1 MKAAIES
8 SGGLAGVRVILLSLE
23 PANTSGIK
31 FEGISF
37 LYNFQLKLSG
47 VQMWKAYNIGPGRL
61 FSWNKFH
68 SRKGSPSELNI
79 IDPSSQEN
87 SSFRQIKLRKS
98 TAAAESEDTSSESE
112 VHPANLEREA
122 KCDSYFPVQRRAV

>member
-31 FEGISF
+31 FEGTSF

-87 SSFRQIKLRKS
+87 SSF
-98 TAAAESEDTSSESE
+98 
-112 VHPANLEREA
+112 
-122 KCDSYFPVQRRAV
+122 